1 MLMHNALSQRAAA
14 LALITL
20 MSAVTATQAHAQAQ
34 RHQHGAS
41 TVEISLDGNMLLVA
55 WESPLSDLIGF
66 EHAPRTASEKS
77 QAAQL
82 LATLQSPS
90 ALLTPNPEAQCR
102 VTKVTTQAPNL
113 MQTEHA
119 HDAHGAHSDLDYAV
133 SYHCTQ
139 PKALAQLRVH
149 AFQTWPA
156 IKAMEAS
163 LVGPG
168 GQAVQ
173 TLRSQSATID
183 MRGIVATR

>member
-20 MSAVTATQAHAQAQ
+20 MSAATATQAHAQDQ

-41 TVEISLDGNMLLVA
+41 AVEVSLDGNMLLVA
-55 WESPLSDLIGF
+55 WESPLSDLTGF

-90 ALLTPNPEAQCR
+90 ALLTPNPEAQCH
-102 VTKVTTQAPNL
+102 VTKVTTQAPSL
-113 MQTEHA
+113 MHTEHA
-119 HDAHGAHSDLDYAV
+119 HGAHDAHSDLDYAV
-133 SYHCTQ
+133 SYNCAQ
-139 PKALAQLRVH
+139 PKALAQLRVN
-149 AFQTWPA
+149 AFQTWPT
-156 IKAMEAS
+156 IKAIEAS

>member
-66 EHAPRTASEKS
+66 EHAPRSAGEKS
-77 QAAQL
+77 HAAQL

>member
-20 MSAVTATQAHAQAQ
+20 MSAATATQAHAQDQ

-41 TVEISLDGNMLLVA
+41 AVEVSLDGNMLLVA
-55 WESPLSDLIGF
+55 WESPLSDLTGF

-90 ALLTPNPEAQCR
+90 ALLTPNPEAQCH
-102 VTKVTTQAPNL
+102 VTKVTTQAPSL
-113 MQTEHA
+113 MHTEHA
-119 HDAHGAHSDLDYAV
+119 HGAHDAHSDLDYAV
-133 SYHCTQ
+133 SYNCAQ
-139 PKALAQLRVH
+139 PKALAQLRVN
-149 AFQTWPA
+149 AFQTWPT
-156 IKAMEAS
+156 IKAIEAS

-173 TLRSQSATID
+173 TLCSQSATID

>member
-1 MLMHNALSQRAAA
+1 MLMHTALSKRAAA

-20 MSAVTATQAHAQAQ
+20 MSALTATQVHAQGQ

-41 TVEISLDGNMLLVA
+41 TVDISLDNNMLLVA
-55 WESPLSDLIGF
+55 WESPLGDLIGF
-66 EHAPRTASEKS
+66 EHAPRSAGEKN

-82 LATLQSPS
+82 LATLQSPT

-102 VTKVTTQAPNL
+102 VTKITTQAPNL
-113 MQTEHA
+113 MQIERA
-119 HDAHGAHSDLDYAV
+119 HDAHDAHSDLDYAV
-133 SYHCTQ
+133 SYNCAQ
-139 PKALAQLRVH
+139 PKALTQLRVH

-168 GQAVQ
+168 GQTVQ
-173 TLRSQSATID
+173 TLRSNATTID
-183 MRGIVATR
+183 MRGIVAKP